1 MITFS
6 KVKFSAREVALVG
19 VMAATLECGK
29 LILSAI
35 ANVEVV
41 TILCAIYGYVFGW
54 YGMISAMIFTC
65 VEILVFGINSWVIT
79 YLIYWPLVAFVFM
92 LLAKI
97 KISGRIIPTAV
108 AVGLTAFFGVLSSVI
123 DTAYWSG
130 INENFFKNVLIMYIR
145 GVPFFLI
152 HIGCNLAV
160 FSTLFPFLVRKTTQI
175 KAMCRF

>member
-1 MITFS
+1 M
-6 KVKFSAREVALVG
+6 
-19 VMAATLECGK
+19 
-29 LILSAI
+29 
-35 ANVEVV
+35 
-41 TILCAIYGYVFGW
+41 
-54 YGMISAMIFTC
+54 
-65 VEILVFGINSWVIT
+65 
-79 YLIYWPLVAFVFM
+79 FM

-160 FSTLFPFLVRKTTQI
+160 FSTLFPFLVRKMTQI
-175 KAMCRF
+175 KTMCRF